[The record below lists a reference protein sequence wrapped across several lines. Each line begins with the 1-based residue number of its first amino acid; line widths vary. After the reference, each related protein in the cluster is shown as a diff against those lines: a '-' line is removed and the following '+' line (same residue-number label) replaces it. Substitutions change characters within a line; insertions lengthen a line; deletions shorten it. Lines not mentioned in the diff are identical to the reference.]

1 MIRNMLKVVIIIKS
15 TLNVLKAE
23 GSPVKILENPILR
36 VMAQWT
42 HLYMID
48 SHLAQREIL

>member
-15 TLNVLKAE
+15 TLNVRLKEA
-23 GSPVKILENPILR
+23 LEKYWKNPILR
-36 VMAQWT
+36 VIAQWT

>member
-15 TLNVLKAE
+15 TLNVRLKEA
-23 GSPVKILENPILR
+23 LEKYWKILR
-36 VMAQWT
+36 VIAKWT
-42 HLYMID
+42 YLYMID